1 MYNTE
6 VSLNYKEIDHSDIQN
21 MAYLKAK
28 LKHAVSGED
37 ISCSWF
43 FIILVEKHNF
53 RIANHYFKFQFLW
66 NPKQA
71 IYLIILR
78 RTGYNRNF

>member
-1 MYNTE
+1 
-6 VSLNYKEIDHSDIQN
+6 

-37 ISCSWF
+37 IGCSWF
-43 FIILVEKHNF
+43 FIILAEKYNF
-53 RIANHYFKFQFLW
+53 RVTSNYFEFQFLW

-71 IYLIILR
+71 IYFIIR
-78 RTGYNRNF
+78 PRTRYDRNF

>member
-6 VSLNYKEIDHSDIQN
+6 VSLKYKEIDHSDIQN

-53 RIANHYFKFQFLW
+53 RVTNHYFEFQFLS
-66 NPKQA
+66 A
-71 IYLIILR
+71 LIYL
-78 RTGYNRNF
+78 G